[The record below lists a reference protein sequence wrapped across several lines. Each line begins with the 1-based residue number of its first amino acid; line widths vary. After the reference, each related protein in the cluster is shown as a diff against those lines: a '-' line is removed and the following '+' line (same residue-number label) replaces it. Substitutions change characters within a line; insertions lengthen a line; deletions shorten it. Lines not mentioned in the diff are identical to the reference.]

1 MNDKYDEIIQ
11 SLQEEIQ
18 RLQEA
23 LVKAQED
30 RVKLRKIEELE
41 KHAAKLREALEKHA
55 AKLRAAIEDTNS
67 GVSGSNNL
75 NISEFVRVNW
85 DTMVKSSFNSEELV
99 IIKEICNDDQGYG
112 NHAYEGYG
120 VDKEGNLV
128 WAYSSGCSCG
138 GTCGTE
144 HKYQAKTFLIDWLDE
159 FTSID
164 PYTFNFLSVNPVT
177 FGDY

>member
-1 MNDKYDEIIQ
+1 MNDKNDDKNDEKIQ

-41 KHAAKLREALEKHA
+41 KHAT
-55 AKLRAAIEDTNS
+55 KLRAAIADTNS

-85 DTMVKSSFNSEELV
+85 VCESSNIWRL
-99 IIKEICNDDQGYG
+99 
-112 NHAYEGYG
+112 
-120 VDKEGNLV
+120 
-128 WAYSSGCSCG
+128 
-138 GTCGTE
+138 
-144 HKYQAKTFLIDWLDE
+144 
-159 FTSID
+159 
-164 PYTFNFLSVNPVT
+164 LS
-177 FGDY
+177 